1 MDSETIATPNAP
13 QAIGPYSQGKR
24 VGDLIFTAAQVAI
37 DPKTPGKL
45 VSGGIREQTTQ
56 VMHNLSAILEAAGS
70 RLSDTVKTT
79 VFVVDLSEFAALNEV
94 YGQFFQ
100 QSPPARSTV
109 QVAALPLGA
118 RVAIDVIAAVSV
130 R

>member
-1 MDSETIATPNAP
+1 MESETIATANAP

-37 DPKTPGKL
+37 DPTTPGKL
-45 VSGGIREQTTQ
+45 VPGGIREQTEQ
-56 VMHNLSAILEAAGS
+56 VMKNLSAILEAGGS

-79 VFVVDLSEFAALNEV
+79 VFVVDLSEFAVLNEV
-94 YGQFFQ
+94 YGQFFR

-118 RVAIDVIAAVSV
+118 RVAIDVVAAVSA

>member
-1 MDSETIATPNAP
+1 MESETIATPSAP

-24 VGDLIFTAAQVAI
+24 VGELIFTAAQVAI
-37 DPKTPGKL
+37 DPNTPGKL
-45 VSGGIREQTTQ
+45 VPGGIREQTAQ